1 MTSAGRSVGYV
12 LIGAG
17 RAGAFD
23 ISAILRMPGCSLRYL
38 VDVDADRAASRT
50 NEYNQEQGGECVA
63 LAATEVGRCLSDPK
77 VDAVIV
83 ASVTYS
89 HYDYIK
95 AALSAGKAVYTEK
108 PISHNSTEIAE
119 IVDMAERLG
128 LVFMVG
134 YQRRIDK
141 NFLELHRQCSIG
153 ALGPLRMIK
162 CCSRDNPLPPLEY
175 LRVSGGIFYDMLKHD
190 IDMMHWLS
198 GGQIPVEVHSV
209 GHCYNRDI
217 AAMHDLD
224 TVAVTFKC

>member
-1 MTSAGRSVGYV
+1 M
-12 LIGAG
+12 
-17 RAGAFD
+17 
-23 ISAILRMPGCSLRYL
+23 
-38 VDVDADRAASRT
+38 
-50 NEYNQEQGGECVA
+50 
-63 LAATEVGRCLSDPK
+63 
-77 VDAVIV
+77 IV

-108 PISHNSTEIAE
+108 PISHNSMEIAE
-119 IVDMAERLG
+119 VVDMAERLG
-128 LVFMVG
+128 LVFIVG

-198 GGQIPVEVHSV
+198 WADSRRGPLRRPLLQPRHCRDARPRHSGSDFQV
-209 GHCYNRDI
+209 LADRHR
-217 AAMHDLD
+217 
-224 TVAVTFKC
+224 